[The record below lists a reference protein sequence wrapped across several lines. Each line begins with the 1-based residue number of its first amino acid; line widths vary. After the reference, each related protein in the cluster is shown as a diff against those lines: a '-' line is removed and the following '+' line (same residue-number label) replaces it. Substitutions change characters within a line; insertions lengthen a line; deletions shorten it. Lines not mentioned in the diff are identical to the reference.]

1 MMRQDTIHINDLSI
15 GYRTKNDTKL
25 VASHIQARIYSGEL
39 TCLLGANGV
48 GKSTLLRTLSAFQQ
62 KLGGEIA
69 VLGRDMDSYSDK
81 ELSTTIGVVLTEK
94 CDIRNMSVR
103 ELVEMGRSPY
113 TGFWGTLSKED
124 KTVVDKSIALVGI
137 PHLAHRMVHTLSDG
151 ERQKVMI
158 AKALAQETPVIYLD
172 EPTAF
177 LDFPSK
183 VEMMQLLH
191 QLSRQ
196 TDKTIFLSTHDLE
209 LALQIADKI
218 WLMDKV
224 NGVTI
229 GTPEDLSL
237 NGSLSNFFARKGIA
251 FDLETGLFRVANEYT
266 SQIRLA
272 GHGQKYAMVRKAL
285 QRNGILA
292 NRNVESEIYIET
304 GDLKGDGSFVFHRP
318 GKEPVTVYSIEKLLQ
333 IVLSFHSL

>member
-48 GKSTLLRTLSAFQQ
+48 GKSTLLRTLSAFQP
-62 KLGGEIA
+62 KLGGEID

-81 ELSTTIGVVLTEK
+81 ELSTTIAVVLTEK

-113 TGFWGTLSKED
+113 TGFWGRLDKED
-124 KTVVDKSIALVGI
+124 KQVVEESIALVRI
-137 PHLAHRMVHTLSDG
+137 ENLASRMVHTLSDG

-158 AKALAQETPVIYLD
+158 AKALAQETPVIFLD
-172 EPTAF
+172 EQTAF

-183 VEMMQLLH
+183 VEIMQLLH
-191 QLSRQ
+191 HLTRS
-196 TDKTIFLSTHDLE
+196 TNKTIFLSTHDLE

-218 WLMDKV
+218 WLMDRT
-224 NGVTI
+224 NGITT
-229 GTPEDLSL
+229 GTPEDLA
-237 NGSLSNFFARKGIA
+237 LSGHLSGFFARKGIV
-251 FDLETGLFRVANEYT
+251 FDTETGLFRIDNRYSKE
-266 SQIRLA
+266 IRLI

-285 QRNGILA
+285 QRNGIRA
-292 NRNVESEIYIET
+292 DRHVESPVWIET
-304 GDLKGDGSFVFHRP
+304 GDLSVGSAFLIHHLDGR
-318 GKEPVTVYSIEKLLQ
+318 TLAADTIESLLQ
-333 IVLSFHSL
+333 ELSV